1 MTTVISDSDIP
12 LDLALDVFVKAALG
26 RKAIDL
32 VVLDISRL
40 TSIAD
45 AFIVCSGRS
54 SRQVTAIAEFISI
67 ELKKQGIKPLSIEGM
82 EEGHW
87 VILDYGRVIIHIFH
101 QPVREFY
108 DLEGLWSDAKQI
120 ITPCLVD
127 MDKRESEAVNEQA
140 QKMHVDN
147 S

>member
-1 MTTVISDSDIP
+1 MTTVISNHDSSPDSSI
-12 LDLALDVFVKAALG
+12 DLFVKAAMG

-32 VVLDISRL
+32 VVLDISKI

-45 AFIVCSGRS
+45 SFIICSGRS
-54 SRQVTAIAEFISI
+54 SRQVTAIAEFICI
-67 ELKKQGIKPLSIEGM
+67 ELKKQGIKPLSIEGIQ
-82 EEGHW
+82 EGHW